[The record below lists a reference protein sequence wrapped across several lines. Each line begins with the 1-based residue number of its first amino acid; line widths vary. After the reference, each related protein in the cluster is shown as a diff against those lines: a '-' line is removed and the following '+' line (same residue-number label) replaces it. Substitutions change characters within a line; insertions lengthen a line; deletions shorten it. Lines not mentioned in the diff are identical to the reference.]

1 MTSIVIPVRG
11 TGAKSRLD
19 HPLRVE
25 LARAM
30 ALDTIAAA
38 VQVADV
44 IVVTDETMRL
54 DAESLGART
63 VADPESGLNR
73 AIESGLAL
81 VTGTSAVLLGDIPGL
96 DPAELRAAL
105 TAAAAHPRAMV
116 ADADGTGTVLVVA
129 QPGTPHRVAFGVGS
143 RGAHLANGY
152 VELLDPWPT
161 LRRDIDRA
169 EHLHGLTLGPRTA
182 ALL

>member
-11 TGAKSRLD
+11 TNAKSRLA
-19 HPLRVE
+19 HPLRAE

-73 AIESGLAL
+73 AIHRLA
-81 VTGTSAVLLGDIPGL
+81 VHAGVVWQAAIEAGSIA
-96 DPAELRAAL
+96 LR
-105 TAAAAHPRAMV
+105 
-116 ADADGTGTVLVVA
+116 
-129 QPGTPHRVAFGVGS
+129 PGTRKAPIVLFQ
-143 RGAHLANGY
+143 HLK
-152 VELLDPWPT
+152 P
-161 LRRDIDRA
+161 
-169 EHLHGLTLGPRTA
+169 
-182 ALL
+182 